1 VDEMR
6 KLKKNGSAQILIL
19 VALAIASIIVST
31 EVYVFQLSQVSS
43 AGDPFSPQ
51 DFVRNVKL
59 GSRNLM
65 IGLLANIS
73 HGGESETLE
82 TSLERWASFV
92 ENKYYFGESSLRF
105 ALCGTAPYSSG
116 LWVFWGEGGFGVTGT
131 EADFSMNLTSTGTE
145 MNVAYS
151 VSVTT
156 SLSVYGTLTRL
167 AGEQRVD
174 VTILLFN
181 EEKPALAKNLT
192 VNYESRTGWM
202 NAGLLDSYRLQD
214 FGNGTY
220 RASFIVERQPHLRI
234 SVECHDRREIF
245 VQANATCTDA

>member
-1 VDEMR
+1 MR
-6 KLKKNGSAQILIL
+6 RLKKNGSAQILIL
-19 VALAIASIIVST
+19 VAVAIASIIVST

-43 AGDPFSPQ
+43 AGNPFSPQ

-73 HGGESETLE
+73 SGGDNRILE

-92 ENKYYFGESSLRF
+92 ENRYYFGESSLRF

-116 LWVFWGEGGFGVTGT
+116 LWMFWGEGGFGVTST

-151 VSVTT
+151 VSVAT
-156 SLSVYGTLTRL
+156 SLSIYGTSTRF
-167 AGEQRVD
+167 AGEQGVD
-174 VTILLFN
+174 VTIFLYN

-192 VNYESRTGWM
+192 VYYESRSGWM

-220 RASFIVERQPHLRI
+220 RASFIIHRQPKLKI
-234 SVECHDRREIF
+234 SVECYDGREIF